1 MARRLIV
8 DVNVVRTISLADTEN
23 EILNRA
29 QPAVLIDCDSFDFMS
44 ICKRL
49 MDWRFAVTDPVFFAI
64 TENRL
69 PSHADMLKEL
79 GVSFVYHQL
88 ADFPKFK
95 KSMMQFLNCVN

>member
-8 DVNVVRTISLADTEN
+8 DMNVVRTISLADTEN
-23 EILNRA
+23 EILQRA
-29 QPAVLIDCDSFDFMS
+29 QPVVLIDCDSFDFMS
-44 ICKRL
+44 ICKRM
-49 MDWRFAVTDPVFFAI
+49 MDWRYAVTDPVFFAV
-64 TENRL
+64 TENRR

-79 GVSFVYHQL
+79 GISFVYHEL